1 MSRETNLDLVI
12 SEYFDSYIKQSNV
25 LAAAL
30 TGSAGRGDIDEYSDV
45 DAVVFTESED
55 KAGLIEG
62 KVEYQGFL
70 FDIRISNIVSLRET
84 EWSEDMYF
92 AYLNSKMIYDR
103 DNQVP
108 RLIEEKRVVWEEK
121 CKSYAILSIV
131 NLSVIFD
138 FNGWRGLNAHSHYH
152 KAIARGDMVS
162 AHWILGNGLELILRT
177 AYLLAH
183 NPSPDQKNRTKFLS
197 KFSILIEQDLLVLV
211 EDALLVKNLE
221 AKEASR
227 RYEALM
233 QVIEFIKQFIDSS
246 NEEWPEDFYQFYIA
260 NRT

>member
-1 MSRETNLDLVI
+1 MSRETNLNLVI

-25 LAAAL
+25 LAVAL

-138 FNGWRGLNAHSHYH
+138 FNGWRGLSAHSHYH
-152 KAIARGDMVS
+152 KAIAREDIVS
-162 AHWILGNGLELILRT
+162 AHWILGNGLELILKT
-177 AYLLAH
+177 VYFIAH
-183 NPSPDQKNRTKFLS
+183 NPPPDQKNRTKLLR
-197 KFSILIEQDLLVLV
+197 KFSILEEKSLALLD
-211 EDALLVKNLE
+211 EALLVKSFE
-221 AKEASR
+221 VVDTTR

-233 QVIEFIKQFIDSS
+233 QIITYIKQSVDSS